1 MPKASR
7 LRFNQ
12 RHEPTINS
20 LSKRRFSLPENHS
33 QTLDCDEKLSANE
46 ILKDL
51 NNPKAFITSKLSL
64 MGKGKLDP
72 IRQATS
78 TVTKPY
84 SKSHARR
91 LKKKSR
97 DQAVVGD
104 LNPVKEALAEMDD
117 DLQEAERGSMIIK
130 PSTTSSTLT
139 SSLKKST
146 QVLKSKKS
154 ISQNQKARVLKEES
168 NRFPSIM
175 IHPEFQKDPFGTIKT
190 HVKNSLELTFSKR

>member
-78 TVTKPY
+78 TGLSLK
-84 SKSHARR
+84 RR